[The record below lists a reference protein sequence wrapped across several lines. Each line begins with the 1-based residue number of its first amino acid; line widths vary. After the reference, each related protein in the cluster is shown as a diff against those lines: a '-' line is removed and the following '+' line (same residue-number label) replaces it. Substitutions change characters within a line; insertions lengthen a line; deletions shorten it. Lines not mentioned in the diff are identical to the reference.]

1 MSNYYITTALHNL
14 LLVLQLLFQHCHSGP
29 ELGNGLLSLVNT
41 VIQRGVLPPQ
51 SLQLFVQPGALLREG
66 GREGGKEG
74 GREGGKEG
82 GRKEGE
88 AQGSEEKSAPA
99 LHVCTCTR
107 MYAVQTEARIPVHV
121 HVLYMH
127 MCTFVTGESTVCCFW
142 IYMYFCDV

>member
-1 MSNYYITTALHNL
+1 MSNYCIATALHNL

-41 VIQRGVLPPQ
+41 AIQRGVLPPQ

-66 GREGGKEG
+66 GREGG
-74 GREGGKEG
+74 R
-82 GRKEGE
+82 EGE

-99 LHVCTCTR
+99 LHVCTCTH
-107 MYAVQTEARIPVHV
+107 MYAVQTEARIPIHV

-142 IYMYFCDV
+142 IYTYFRDV